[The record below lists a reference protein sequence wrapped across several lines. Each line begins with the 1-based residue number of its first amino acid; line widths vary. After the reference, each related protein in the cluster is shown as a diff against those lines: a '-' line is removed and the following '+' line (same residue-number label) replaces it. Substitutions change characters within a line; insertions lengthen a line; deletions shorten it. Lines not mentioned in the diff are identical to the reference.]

1 MWEGLA
7 GRDVGGACK
16 EGCGRG
22 LQGGMWEGL
31 AGRDVGGAC
40 KEGCGKGLKEGRG
53 RRNDVREL

>member
-1 MWEGLA
+1 
-7 GRDVGGACK
+7 
-16 EGCGRG
+16 
-22 LQGGMWEGL
+22 MWEGL